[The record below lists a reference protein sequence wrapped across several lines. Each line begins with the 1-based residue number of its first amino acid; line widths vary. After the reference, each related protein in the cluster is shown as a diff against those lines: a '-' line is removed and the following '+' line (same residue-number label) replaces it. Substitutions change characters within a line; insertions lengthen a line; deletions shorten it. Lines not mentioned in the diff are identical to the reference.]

1 MLTVCTPERVDYSIY
16 SKSASVYIVFQCT
29 TKPHYLNDPVTTKSF
44 TMLTLRPP
52 PWLKAKDISMLDMSA
67 AAADSYNQ
75 TDCTLAAVNTVGW

>member
-16 SKSASVYIVFQCT
+16 SKSASVYIVSQCT

-67 AAADSYNQ
+67 AADSYNH
-75 TDCTLAAVNTVGW
+75 TVCTLAAVNTVGW

>member
-16 SKSASVYIVFQCT
+16 SKSASVYILFQCT

-52 PWLKAKDISMLDMSA
+52 PWLKAKYISMLDMSA
-67 AAADSYNQ
+67 AAADSYNH

>member
-44 TMLTLRPP
+44 TMLTLIPP

-67 AAADSYNQ
+67 ADSYNH

>member
-1 MLTVCTPERVDYSIY
+1 MLTVCTPERVDYSTY

-44 TMLTLRPP
+44 IMLTLRPP

-67 AAADSYNQ
+67 AAADSYNH

>member
-1 MLTVCTPERVDYSIY
+1 MLTVCTPERVDYSTY

-67 AAADSYNQ
+67 AAADSYNH
-75 TDCTLAAVNTVGW
+75 TDCTLAAVNIVGW

>member
-44 TMLTLRPP
+44 TMLTLIPP

-67 AAADSYNQ
+67 AAVDSYNH

>member
-1 MLTVCTPERVDYSIY
+1 MLTVCTPERVDYSSY

-44 TMLTLRPP
+44 TMLTLIPP

-67 AAADSYNQ
+67 AAADSCNH
-75 TDCTLAAVNTVGW
+75 TDCTLAAVNTVDW

>member
-29 TKPHYLNDPVTTKSF
+29 TKPHYLNDPVTTESF

-67 AAADSYNQ
+67 AAAESYNH

>member
-52 PWLKAKDISMLDMSA
+52 PWLKAKYISTLDMSA
-67 AAADSYNQ
+67 AAADSYNH

>member
-16 SKSASVYIVFQCT
+16 SKSASAYIVFQCT

-67 AAADSYNQ
+67 AADSYNH

>member
-52 PWLKAKDISMLDMSA
+52 PWLKAKYISMLDMSA
-67 AAADSYNQ
+67 AAADSYNH

>member
-1 MLTVCTPERVDYSIY
+1 MLTVCTPERVDNSIY

-44 TMLTLRPP
+44 TMLTLIPP

-67 AAADSYNQ
+67 AAADSYNH